1 MRARKGCS
9 LGVACLALA
18 FFAACGSDSSPGAE
32 QTRSALD
39 GSHKG
44 GEVGGPPQEKRD
56 LPASTCVRG
65 STALGVKGTSI
76 MFAVICRAKSKGAT
90 VGFAVSSPEVRSFS
104 RHPTVT
110 GSGTRE
116 RFGSCSKDRNRPV
129 ECEAHIDGKVRIEG
143 EFKVDPTRRCTIPIS
158 ITVNEVTGCEG
169 GVCPA
174 ALVTREI
181 FAGHPRGC

>member
-1 MRARKGCS
+1 ML
-9 LGVACLALA
+9 LGGRL
-18 FFAACGSDSSPGAE
+18 PGAGVLCRLRKR
-32 QTRSALD
+32 QLS
-39 GSHKG
+39 G
-44 GEVGGPPQEKRD
+44 GRANEKCLGRFSQRWRGRAPPQEKRD

-76 MFAVICRAKSKGAT
+76 MFAVICRAKSNGAT

-104 RHPTVT
+104 RRPTVT
-110 GSGTRE
+110 GSGARE
-116 RFGSCSKDRNRPV
+116 KFGSCSKDRNRPV

-143 EFKVDPTRRCTIPIS
+143 EFKVDPTKRCTIPIS